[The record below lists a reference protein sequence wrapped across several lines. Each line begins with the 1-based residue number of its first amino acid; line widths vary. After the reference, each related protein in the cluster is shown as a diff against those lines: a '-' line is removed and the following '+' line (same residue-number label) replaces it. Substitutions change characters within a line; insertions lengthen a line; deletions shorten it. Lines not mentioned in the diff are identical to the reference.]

1 MESRGHW
8 QELTKQRVQKP
19 SVPDDLDHPMHVPL
33 QDLIHVAGVVLL
45 GYDWS
50 RVTCVALSET
60 TVKLMQPTPSM
71 NTRYHDQPD
80 SRIITIR

>member
-1 MESRGHW
+1 MQSVTAHQPKSADKDMESRGHW

-45 GYDWS
+45 GYD
-50 RVTCVALSET
+50 
-60 TVKLMQPTPSM
+60 
-71 NTRYHDQPD
+71 
-80 SRIITIR
+80 